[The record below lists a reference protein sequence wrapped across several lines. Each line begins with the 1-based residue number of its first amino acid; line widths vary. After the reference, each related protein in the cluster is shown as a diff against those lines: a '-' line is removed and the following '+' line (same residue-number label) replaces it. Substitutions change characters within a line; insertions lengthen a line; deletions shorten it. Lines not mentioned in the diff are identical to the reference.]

1 MIGVWLEEILFDDA
15 LCCEDY
21 DIQPLDE
28 QRQRLLVVRVSSF
41 EDENED
47 FLVEGNCDVWHPIS
61 ILS

>member
-21 DIQPLDE
+21 EIQPLNE
-28 QRQRLLVVRVSSF
+28 QRQRFLVD

-47 FLVEGNCDVWHPIS
+47 FLVEGNCHI
-61 ILS
+61 

>member
-28 QRQRLLVVRVSSF
+28 QRQRFLVD